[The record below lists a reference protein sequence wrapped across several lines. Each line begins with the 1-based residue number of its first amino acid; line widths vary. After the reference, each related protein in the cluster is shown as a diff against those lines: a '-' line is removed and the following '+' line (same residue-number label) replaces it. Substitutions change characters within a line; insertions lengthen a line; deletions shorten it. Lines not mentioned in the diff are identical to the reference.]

1 MERGIFKPRS
11 NRTIERISLNQG
23 VIELWIEVSLN
34 HGIVELWI
42 GDSNQGVIELVLFSL
57 VDGFSFV

>member
-1 MERGIFKPRS
+1 MERR
-11 NRTIERISLNQG
+11 SLNQG
-23 VIELWIEVSLN
+23 VIELWREVSLN
-34 HGIVELWI
+34 HGIVELWN